1 MQTVLWI
8 LDKAPHSYKP
18 VLKSTGMIFDDF
30 LKAEVPF
37 RPPPAILTLYQRHL
51 FTTKI
56 KDTLIKSLKL
66 IDKHSDLNSIH
77 KASTKM

>member
-1 MQTVLWI
+1 
-8 LDKAPHSYKP
+8 
-18 VLKSTGMIFDDF
+18 
-30 LKAEVPF
+30 AEVPF